1 MKTRIL
7 RQIFTK
13 AMMKSK
19 MIINYKMTY
28 YLRMKTNFRRHL

>member
-13 AMMKSK
+13 AMMKNK
-19 MIINYKMTY
+19 MKINFKMTY